1 MRIIGILLIVL
12 GILDLV
18 LYYGFETD
26 LTYDLL
32 GEFSVYSPYAFM
44 TIGGILMNMGGDDE
58 ETEGIAEDV
67 VEDFE
72 DADFDFDD

>member
-1 MRIIGILLIVL
+1 
-12 GILDLV
+12 
-18 LYYGFETD
+18 
-26 LTYDLL
+26 
-32 GEFSVYSPYAFM
+32 
-44 TIGGILMNMGGDDE
+44 MNMGGDDE